1 MKDQEVD
8 LVRLDE
14 GVYKV
19 SWNERTGT
27 SVVVCVMPVRRR
39 LHGTIFFPRWVADDG
54 RETVCFQNA
63 HLDRMRELR
72 DAGPTYPI
80 ETIPEFAEITLFEH
94 VGVDDESVI
103 AVGPEE
109 LPAGFAD
116 RRN

>member
-1 MKDQEVD
+1 
-8 LVRLDE
+8 
-14 GVYKV
+14 
-19 SWNERTGT
+19 
-27 SVVVCVMPVRRR
+27 
-39 LHGTIFFPRWVADDG
+39 
-54 RETVCFQNA
+54 
-63 HLDRMRELR
+63 MRELR